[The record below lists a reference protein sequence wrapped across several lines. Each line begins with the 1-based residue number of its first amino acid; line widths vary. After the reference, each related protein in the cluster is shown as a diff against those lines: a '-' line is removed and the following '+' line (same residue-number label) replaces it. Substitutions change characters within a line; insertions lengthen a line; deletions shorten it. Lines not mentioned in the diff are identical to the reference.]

1 MNNLNLA
8 AMALWAGLSMSCS
21 PKTSTVKGVIC
32 DATMNTLTIVTEANG
47 TLSFGTANAEKNN
60 NEKLTNQIYNLTIN
74 KKFGFENLP
83 HPYKCLSIPTNT

>member
-32 DATMNTLTIVTEANG
+32 DATMNTLTIVTEAND
-47 TLSFGTANAEKNN
+47 TLSFGTANAEEWVFCPWSKTLSTKD
-60 NEKLTNQIYNLTIN
+60 EKL
-74 KKFGFENLP
+74 
-83 HPYKCLSIPTNT
+83 KCGSNRCK

>member
-32 DATMNTLTIVTEANG
+32 DATMNTLTIVTEAND
-47 TLSFGTANAEKNN
+47 TLSFGTANAEECTFALGQKLFRHSSKTFSTKG
-60 NEKLTNQIYNLTIN
+60 EKL
-74 KKFGFENLP
+74 
-83 HPYKCLSIPTNT
+83 KCGSNRCK

>member
-32 DATMNTLTIVTEANG
+32 DATMNTLTIVSDAND
-47 TLSFGTANAEKNN
+47 TLSFGTANAEEWAFALGQKLFRHSSKIFSTKG
-60 NEKLTNQIYNLTIN
+60 EKL
-74 KKFGFENLP
+74 
-83 HPYKCLSIPTNT
+83 KCGSNRCK

>member
-32 DATMNTLTIVTEANG
+32 DVTMNPLTIVTEAND
-47 TLSFGTANAEKNN
+47 TLSFGTANAEEWTFALGQKLFRHSSKTFSTKG
-60 NEKLTNQIYNLTIN
+60 EKQKSGSNSYRYL
-74 KKFGFENLP
+74 
-83 HPYKCLSIPTNT
+83 

>member
-32 DATMNTLTIVTEANG
+32 DATMNTLTIVTEAND
-47 TLSFGTANAEKNN
+47 TLSFGTANAEDWTFALGQKLFRHSSKTFSTKG
-60 NEKLTNQIYNLTIN
+60 EKL
-74 KKFGFENLP
+74 
-83 HPYKCLSIPTNT
+83 KCGSNRCK

>member
-32 DATMNTLTIVTEANG
+32 DATMNTLTIVTEANY
-47 TLSFGTANAEKNN
+47 TLSFGTANAE
-60 NEKLTNQIYNLTIN
+60 EWVLALCQKLFRRRT
-74 KKFGFENLP
+74 K
-83 HPYKCLSIPTNT
+83 S

>member
-32 DATMNTLTIVTEANG
+32 DATMNTLTIVTEAND
-47 TLSFGTANAEKNN
+47 TLSFGTSNAE
-60 NEKLTNQIYNLTIN
+60 EWFFALCQKLFRLRT
-74 KKFGFENLP
+74 K
-83 HPYKCLSIPTNT
+83 S

>member
-32 DATMNTLTIVTEANG
+32 DATMNTLTIVTEAN
-47 TLSFGTANAEKNN
+47 
-60 NEKLTNQIYNLTIN
+60 
-74 KKFGFENLP
+74 
-83 HPYKCLSIPTNT
+83 PT

>member
-32 DATMNTLTIVTEANG
+32 DATMNTLTIVTEAND
-47 TLSFGTANAEKNN
+47 TLSFGTANAE
-60 NEKLTNQIYNLTIN
+60 EWTFALGQKLFRHSSKTFSTKG
-74 KKFGFENLP
+74 KKL
-83 HPYKCLSIPTNT
+83 KCGSNRCK

>member
-21 PKTSTVKGVIC
+21 PKTSTVKGIIC

-47 TLSFGTANAEKNN
+47 HAFFRYGKCRRMGFRPWSKTLSTKD
-60 NEKLTNQIYNLTIN
+60 EKL
-74 KKFGFENLP
+74 
-83 HPYKCLSIPTNT
+83 KCGSNRCK

>member
-32 DATMNTLTIVTEANG
+32 DATMNTLTIVTEAND
-47 TLSFGTANAEKNN
+47 TLSFGTANAE
-60 NEKLTNQIYNLTIN
+60 EWAFALGQKLFRHSSKIFSTEGAKL
-74 KKFGFENLP
+74 
-83 HPYKCLSIPTNT
+83 KCGSNRCK

>member
-32 DATMNTLTIVTEANG
+32 DATMNPLTIVTEAND
-47 TLSFGTANAEKNN
+47 TLSFGTANAE
-60 NEKLTNQIYNLTIN
+60 EWVFALGQKLFRLRT
-74 KKFGFENLP
+74 K
-83 HPYKCLSIPTNT
+83 S

>member
-32 DATMNTLTIVTEANG
+32 DATMNTLTIVTEAND
-47 TLSFGTANAEKNN
+47 TLSFGTANAEKTAT
-60 NEKLTNQIYNLTIN
+60 KSWTAAP
-74 KKFGFENLP
+74 FLP
-83 HPYKCLSIPTNT
+83 ADMPGTWRTTTRRTYV